1 MKRDIFLVEG
11 LEKQAPAEK
20 KFKEDTRETHLVP
33 IGSSTGIGSA
43 MGYGMPGF
51 MVTMIKGKHYWL
63 NTLPKVWS
71 GEQWAKEA

>member
-1 MKRDIFLVEG
+1 
-11 LEKQAPAEK
+11 
-20 KFKEDTRETHLVP
+20 
-33 IGSSTGIGSA
+33 